1 MNESGKELLGPRVLV
16 IRIAPNSA
24 YQTKDNQSVRTWAS
38 KKISYF
44 KYWSLSDFHGF
55 LFFEN
60 KIFTWLGSLIGKK
73 VISYWFL
80 SQFDFWFACE
90 SWFAGESWF
99 ATNQNKTESKWI
111 KSNLKWFAQVN
122 HKSKKILI
130 RDFFY
135 FWYNSANQNT
145 QIKMNRFGPSP
156 DRDKLQSHAKVPQN

>member
-38 KKISYF
+38 RKISYF

-73 VISYWFL
+73 VTTILHSLCMISVLLNFPDPSFSRNVKNWSNHIL
-80 SQFDFWFACE
+80 KSPQFHTP
-90 SWFAGESWF
+90 SVQYIS
-99 ATNQNKTESKWI
+99 S
-111 KSNLKWFAQVN
+111 
-122 HKSKKILI
+122 
-130 RDFFY
+130 
-135 FWYNSANQNT
+135 T
-145 QIKMNRFGPSP
+145 QMFHTSFQPP
-156 DRDKLQSHAKVPQN
+156 